1 MEAMAVPSV
10 ASLGATQEDGYQEKG
25 ALRGSGGDSR
35 GLQAVAVNRLS
46 WKCVSDFNSWCG
58 S

>member
-1 MEAMAVPSV
+1 MPSV
-10 ASLGATQEDGYQEKG
+10 ASLGAAQEDGYQEKG
-25 ALRGSGGDSR
+25 ALRGSGGDS
-35 GLQAVAVNRLS
+35 GGIQAVAVNRLS